1 MGRKRPA
8 CWKAEPRM
16 PGVHLVCAWWE
27 ELSPH
32 GGPAARSWAAASVPS
47 SWCSQ
52 EEGTPF

>member
-1 MGRKRPA
+1 MR
-8 CWKAEPRM
+8 WKAEPRT
-16 PGVHLVCAWWE
+16 PGVHLECALWE

-32 GGPAARSWAAASVPS
+32 RGPAARSWAAGSVPS

>member
-8 CWKAEPRM
+8 CWKAEPRT
-16 PGVHLVCAWWE
+16 PGVHLACARWE